1 MSKVSD
7 TFFNPFPNRT
17 SSFLPQVVWEAVYY
31 TMWVRRLRP
40 EDQDVLVEFPRV
52 ERVVQRVPRVR
63 PPQGFA
69 LSQARHQARKVHM
82 LHTMLKVSQ
91 KRSLGQ
97 GDDVN
102 VFEFTQRDVCFVLI
116 SEFPGLHVFP
126 VGGLTAQLLRLSQ
139 RRTQPQTADPA
150 AARPAHTR
158 VPQHQQVHTHTN
170 TYAILH
176 DVHRCVS
183 QKCVCVTNTF

>member
-1 MSKVSD
+1 MC
-7 TFFNPFPNRT
+7 
-17 SSFLPQVVWEAVYY
+17 
-31 TMWVRRLRP
+31 VRRLRP

-91 KRSLGQ
+91 ARILSPSPLFCSFRAVSLFLCLFGCLF
-97 GDDVN
+97 VN
-102 VFEFTQRDVCFVLI
+102 HRFSF

-126 VGGLTAQLLRLSQ
+126 VGGFDPQLL
-139 RRTQPQTADPA
+139 
-150 AARPAHTR
+150 
-158 VPQHQQVHTHTN
+158 
-170 TYAILH
+170 
-176 DVHRCVS
+176 
-183 QKCVCVTNTF
+183 